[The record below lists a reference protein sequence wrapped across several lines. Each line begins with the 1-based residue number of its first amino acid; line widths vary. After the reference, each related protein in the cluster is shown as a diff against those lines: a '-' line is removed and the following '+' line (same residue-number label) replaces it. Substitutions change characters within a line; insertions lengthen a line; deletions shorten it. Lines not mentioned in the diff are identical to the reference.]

1 MSRLDVYGP
10 RYPLLPL
17 KNVVIFP
24 RNVVTLLVGRPRSIQ
39 AVEDAMLRE
48 RRIVVTAHR
57 ESEVDDPRAEE
68 LHAVGT
74 LAGIVSVE
82 RQQGGNIQ
90 VVLEGIGRVRIDQF
104 DTSRSFFTVGADQ
117 LPERNTNPDESRL
130 LVEHVQ
136 ELANRFAEARGR
148 LSSDVL
154 EMVQRASEPGHLAD
168 LLATQLLTDVARR
181 QELLEMTDGRERLE
195 RIAVHLDSELDVAA
209 LEQKI
214 KNRVREQI
222 DKNQREYYL
231 REQLKAI
238 HDELGGDN
246 GNEIEALKARV
257 TERGLPAVMAE
268 KVLRE
273 IGRLERMPPVS
284 AESTVVR
291 GYIDTVLA
299 LPWHEESADRIDLIE
314 AERILDEDHH
324 GLETVKERILDYLAV
339 RVLTRDAEA
348 STGAQ
353 ILCLLG
359 PPGVGKTSL
368 GRSVATAMGRTFVRV
383 SLGGVRD
390 EAEVRG
396 HRRTYIG
403 AMAGRIISAMK
414 TAQVLNP
421 VILLDEIDKMASDFR
436 GDPTAAMLEVLDPEQ
451 NHAFTDHYLDAP
463 YDLSKVLFIAT
474 ANYGQQIP
482 RPLWDRMEVIEVSGY
497 TEAEKV
503 EIGTKHLLPR
513 QLENHGLPADALTIS
528 PRLWARVVRDYTRES
543 GVRGLERELATIC
556 RKVARE
562 VVRDRALRA
571 SASAASARD
580 EVIATVAPTGPVEVV
595 LDSVPVL
602 ELADGR
608 AMGIEPTDGVIGTI
622 AAVEPEDHFPGIPFE
637 LDEERLE
644 RYLGPKR
651 FGFDQ
656 DLGGNQV
663 GVAIGL
669 GTTDI
674 GGEIIPVEVATMPG
688 KGNLTITG
696 QAGDV
701 MQESARAALSYA
713 RSRAEQLRIPKDFQ
727 ERLDL
732 HIHLAE
738 GAQPK
743 DGPSAGITMA
753 TALISALTGR
763 PVRSDTAMTG
773 EITLR
778 GRVLPIGG
786 LKDKSLAAHRLGIRR
801 LIAPADNRRDL
812 AKVPKN
818 VKDDME
824 YIFVSNMDEVVAA
837 AILLDDEQV
846 ERLDV
851 PTPQNRIPLNDGY
864 GDTTGIPGE

>member
-90 VVLEGIGRVRIDQF
+90 VVLEGIGRVRIDQY

-117 LPERNTNPDESRL
+117 LPELNTNPEESRL

-136 ELANRFAEARGR
+136 DLANRFAEARGR

-154 EMVQRASEPGHLAD
+154 EMVQRATEPGHLAD

-181 QELLEMTDGRERLE
+181 QELLEMTDGLERLE
-195 RIAVHLDSELDVAA
+195 RIAIHLDSELDVAA

-238 HDELGGDN
+238 HDELGGEN
-246 GNEIEALKARV
+246 GNEVEALKARV
-257 TERGLPAVMAE
+257 TERGLPATIAE

-299 LPWHEESADRIDLIE
+299 LPWHEESPDRIDLLE
-314 AERILDEDHH
+314 AERILDDDHY

-339 RVLTRDAEA
+339 RVLTKDAQA
-348 STGAQ
+348 TTGAQ

-368 GRSVATAMGRTFVRV
+368 GRSVASAMGRTFVRV

-403 AMAGRIISAMK
+403 AMAGRIINAMK

-503 EIGTKHLLPR
+503 EIGTRHLLPR
-513 QLENHGLPADALTIS
+513 QLENHGLPDDALTIS
-528 PRLWARVVRDYTRES
+528 PRLWNRIVREYTRES

-562 VVRDRALRA
+562 VVRDRALHAIESAQDAVVGSPSPA
-571 SASAASARD
+571 SMA
-580 EVIATVAPTGPVEVV
+580 EVV
-595 LDSVPVL
+595 LDSGPVSD
-602 ELADGR
+602 LAD
-608 AMGIEPTDGVIGTI
+608 ASPLATDATDGVLLTV
-622 AAVEPEDHFPGIPFE
+622 AAVEPESDFPGVPFE

-656 DLGGNQV
+656 DLGGDQI

-669 GTTDI
+669 GTTDV

-688 KGNLTITG
+688 KGTLTITG

-786 LKDKSLAAHRLGIRR
+786 LKDKSLAAHRMGIRR

-818 VKDDME
+818 VRDEME
-824 YIFVSNMDEVVAA
+824 YLFVSNMDEVIAA

-846 ERLDV
+846 ERLDPV
-851 PTPQNRIPLNDGY
+851 GAQATIPLTDGY
-864 GDTTGIPGE
+864 GDSDGIQGV

>member
-117 LPERNTNPDESRL
+117 FPEINTNPDEGRL

-136 ELANRFAEARGR
+136 DLANRFAEARGR

-154 EMVQRASEPGHLAD
+154 EMVQRATDPGHLAD

-181 QELLEMTDGRERLE
+181 QELLEMTDGLERLE
-195 RIAVHLDSELDVAA
+195 RIAIHLDSELDVAA

-238 HDELGGDN
+238 HDELGGEN

-257 TERGLPAVMAE
+257 TERGLPEAVAE

-299 LPWHEESADRIDLIE
+299 LPWHEESLDRIDLIE
-314 AERILDEDHH
+314 AERILNEDHY

-339 RVLTRDAEA
+339 RVLTRDAQT

-368 GRSVATAMGRTFVRV
+368 GRSVASAMGRTFVRV

-421 VILLDEIDKMASDFR
+421 VILLDEIDKMASDYR

-503 EIGTKHLLPR
+503 EIGTQHLLPR

-528 PRLWARVVRDYTRES
+528 PRLWNRIVRDYTRES
-543 GVRGLERELATIC
+543 GVRALERELATAC

-562 VVRDRALRA
+562 VVRDRAIRA
-571 SASAASARD
+571 HELATD
-580 EVIATVAPTGPVEVV
+580 EVVETIAPVSTVEVV
-595 LDSVPVL
+595 LDSVPVP

-608 AMGIEPTDGVIGTI
+608 VRASIATDGVIETV
-622 AAVEPEDHFPGIPFE
+622 AAVESVPVFPGIPFE

-651 FGFDQ
+651 YGFDQ
-656 DLGGNQV
+656 DIGGNQV

-669 GTTDI
+669 GTTDV

-688 KGNLTITG
+688 KGTLTITG

-713 RSRAEQLRIPKDFQ
+713 RSRAEQLRIPRDFQ
-727 ERLDL
+727 DRLDL

-786 LKDKSLAAHRLGIRR
+786 LKDKSLAAHRMGIHR

-812 AKVPKN
+812 AKVPQN
-818 VKDDME
+818 VRDDME
-824 YIFVSNMDEVVAA
+824 FLFVANMDEVIAA

-846 ERLDV
+846 ERLD
-851 PTPQNRIPLNDGY
+851 PTAPQRELPLNDGY
-864 GDTTGIPGE
+864 GDGETIGLQSE

>member
-90 VVLEGIGRVRIDQF
+90 VVLEGIGRVRIDQY

-117 LPERNTNPDESRL
+117 LPELDTNPEESRL

-136 ELANRFAEARGR
+136 DLANRFAEARGR

-154 EMVQRASEPGHLAD
+154 EMVQRATEPGHLAD

-181 QELLEMTDGRERLE
+181 QELLEMTDGLERLE
-195 RIAVHLDSELDVAA
+195 RLAIHLDSELDVAA

-238 HDELGGDN
+238 HDELGGEG

-257 TERGLPAVMAE
+257 TERGLPAAIAE

-299 LPWHEESADRIDLIE
+299 LPWHEESPDRIDLIE
-314 AERILDEDHH
+314 AERILDDDHY

-339 RVLTRDAEA
+339 RVLTKDAQA
-348 STGAQ
+348 TTGAQ

-403 AMAGRIISAMK
+403 AMAGRIINAMK

-482 RPLWDRMEVIEVSGY
+482 RPLWDRMEVIDVSGY

-503 EIGTKHLLPR
+503 EIGTRHLLPR
-513 QLENHGLPADALTIS
+513 QLENHGLPTDALTIS
-528 PRLWARVVRDYTRES
+528 PRVWSRVVRDYTRES

-562 VVRDRALRA
+562 VVRDRALHA
-571 SASAASARD
+571 VGSARD
-580 EVIATVAPTGPVEVV
+580 EVIETPSPASTVEIV
-595 LDSVPVL
+595 LDSVPVP
-602 ELADGR
+602 ELADASHG
-608 AMGIEPTDGVIGTI
+608 GTDGVLQTV
-622 AAVEPEDHFPGIPFE
+622 AAVAPDRDFPGVPFE

-656 DLGGNQV
+656 DLGGNQI

-669 GTTDI
+669 GTTDV

-688 KGNLTITG
+688 KGALTITG

-786 LKDKSLAAHRLGIRR
+786 LKDKSLAAHRMGIRR

-818 VKDDME
+818 VRDEME
-824 YIFVSNMDEVVAA
+824 YLFVSSMDEVIAA

-846 ERLDV
+846 ERLD
-851 PTPQNRIPLNDGY
+851 PIGSPGAIPLTDGY
-864 GDTTGIPGE
+864 GESSGIQGE